1 MKRFIKQRIINF
13 RATRTFKAI
22 YKLVIRINGLKLDY
36 TSTRAK
42 SPAEE
47 KMARIIS
54 SLKVLNGP
62 FAGMQYP
69 HFVSH
74 GSAIWPK
81 LLGTYESEL
90 TNTILAKKNI
100 DYSAIVDIGCA
111 EGYYAVGLGK
121 MFQTKVYAFDT
132 NKEALRDCEAMA
144 QINDVEILFGDF
156 CNKDILTGL
165 ELGNRA
171 LIVIDC
177 EGYEKQLISPE
188 VTRELRNHDFII
200 ECHDLWDIDI
210 TAQMIRSFSETHKT
224 EIVESIDDIRKAY
237 RYDIPELR
245 GFSIADKLQFVK
257 EGRPTIM
264 TWVIATT
271 KVNIVQA

>member
-1 MKRFIKQRIINF
+1 MKKFIKQRIINF

-36 TSTRAK
+36 TRAK

-62 FAGMQYP
+62 FEGMQYP
-69 HFVSH
+69 DFESY
-74 GSAIWPK
+74 GSASWPK

-90 TNTILAKKNI
+90 TRVILAKKDT
-100 DYSAIVDIGCA
+100 DYSSIVDIGCA

-132 NKEALRDCEAMA
+132 NKEALRACATMA

-156 CNKDILTGL
+156 CNSDILTGL

-188 VTRELRNHDFII
+188 VTRKLRNHDFII
-200 ECHDLWDIDI
+200 ECHDFIDIDI
-210 TAQMIRSFSETHKT
+210 TAQMINSFSETHQT
-224 EIVESIDDIRKAY
+224 EIIESIDDIQKAY
-237 RYDIPELR
+237 RYDMPELS

-271 KVNIVQA
+271 KANIVQA

>member
-13 RATRTFKAI
+13 RATRAFKAL
-22 YKLVIRINGLKLDY
+22 YKLVIRINGMKLDY
-36 TSTRAK
+36 TRAK

-47 KMARIIS
+47 KMTRITS

-90 TNTILAKKNI
+90 TNAILAKKNI
-100 DYSAIVDIGCA
+100 DYSSIVGIGCA

-132 NKEALRDCEAMA
+132 NKKALRDC
-144 QINDVEILFGDF
+144 
-156 CNKDILTGL
+156 
-165 ELGNRA
+165 
-171 LIVIDC
+171 
-177 EGYEKQLISPE
+177 
-188 VTRELRNHDFII
+188 
-200 ECHDLWDIDI
+200 
-210 TAQMIRSFSETHKT
+210 
-224 EIVESIDDIRKAY
+224 
-237 RYDIPELR
+237 
-245 GFSIADKLQFVK
+245 
-257 EGRPTIM
+257 
-264 TWVIATT
+264 
-271 KVNIVQA
+271 

>member
-1 MKRFIKQRIINF
+1 MDHSQECN
-13 RATRTFKAI
+13 T
-22 YKLVIRINGLKLDY
+22 L
-36 TSTRAK
+36 
-42 SPAEE
+42 
-47 KMARIIS
+47 IS
-54 SLKVLNGP
+54 CLMEVHLG
-62 FAGMQYP
+62 Q
-69 HFVSH
+69 
-74 GSAIWPK
+74 K

-171 LIVIDC
+171 LIVRDM
-177 EGYEKQLISPE
+177 K
-188 VTRELRNHDFII
+188 N
-200 ECHDLWDIDI
+200 
-210 TAQMIRSFSETHKT
+210 
-224 EIVESIDDIRKAY
+224 
-237 RYDIPELR
+237 
-245 GFSIADKLQFVK
+245 
-257 EGRPTIM
+257 
-264 TWVIATT
+264 
-271 KVNIVQA
+271 N